1 MPYFWICLGAYLLG
15 SVPSG
20 FLLAKSRG
28 IDLREVGSG
37 NIGATNALRVLG
49 KKLGYLCFA
58 MDFGKGLI
66 GMLVAKFLAVEW
78 FRCDVDIAAVLAAV
92 CLVLGH
98 NFPVWLKFRGGKGI
112 ATSAGIGLGLFPP
125 IVFAA
130 AFVAWMGFFFTT
142 RYVSVASIASALALG
157 GTGVV
162 LSIFYGLSPLI
173 GGVGAAMT
181 AMALWRHRSNVV
193 RLLNGTEPRFEK
205 RVKT

>member
-1 MPYFWICLGAYLLG
+1 MG
-15 SVPSG
+15 SLPSG

-66 GMLVAKFLAVEW
+66 GMLIAKFSAAEW
-78 FRCDVDIAAVLAAV
+78 LNCDVDLAAVLAAIS
-92 CLVLGH
+92 LVLGH

-125 IVFAA
+125 IVFLVAL
-130 AFVAWMGFFFTT
+130 VAWVGLFFAT
-142 RYVSVASIASALALG
+142 RFVSVASIGSALALG
-157 GTGVV
+157 STGVI
-162 LSIFYGLSPLI
+162 LSIFAGLNPLI
-173 GGVGAAMT
+173 GGIGAVMT
-181 AMALWRHRSNVV
+181 VLAVWRHRSNIE
-193 RLLNGTEPRFEK
+193 RLVNGTEPRFE
-205 RVKT
+205 RRARP